1 MKKGKV
7 SNVEKKGTRVQ
18 TCISEK
24 DQNLSNVVLKKK
36 NRKSRKNR
44 RRKYISNLK
53 KQNEKL

>member
-7 SNVEKKGTRVQ
+7 SNVEKKETRVQ

-36 NRKSRKNR
+36 TERAERIEEEN
-44 RRKYISNLK
+44 ILVI
-53 KQNEKL
+53 